1 MYKSFFGL
9 RENPFGVNPD
19 PRYLYLTPQTQK
31 ALDQLTYGVQHC
43 KGLILLTG
51 EVGTGKT
58 TLVHYLLNWLREQN
72 RSAAFIFN
80 SHLTVNHLFDFI
92 LTDFDVPID
101 FRLNENMLMR
111 LNLWLM
117 GRLRAGEKPVLIVDE
132 AQGLSIGVLEEI
144 RLLLNLE
151 TDSEKLL
158 QIVLVGQPEL
168 EEQLKLPALRQ
179 LRQRIELRCNTA
191 SLGLEESH
199 GYITERLRIA
209 GADGKPIFPAE
220 TMDAVH
226 FYSKGIPRVIN
237 LLCEHALINAYAEQA
252 HQVPVWAVEEAAR
265 DFLLEDI
272 RPVTVKQ
279 RGEDSSSDPLVMRS
293 MFEQKLV
300 RSFSKAESGLHDRA
314 STRWLSAPAAFID
327 DEPAAT
333 KAKTIVT
340 AIRRF
345 EDNKEKETPDSK
357 LSPPTAIIYRDE
369 NESVAAAK
377 KNLGFAPKKGIA
389 VGKTLNPATQLSR
402 RSIYLRQMLRQWVVE
417 FKRDWNAMM
426 NAVNFRGQQRALFQW
441 LRQPFTPRRMGS
453 SARQ

>member
-1 MYKSFFGL
+1 M
-9 RENPFGVNPD
+9 N
-19 PRYLYLTPQTQK
+19 RYLTGRRGGGERG
-31 ALDQLTYGVQHC
+31 ALLGTSVPMRELAAQ
-43 KGLILLTG
+43 IELLARSERTTVLLAG

-58 TLVHYLLNWLREQN
+58 TLIHYLLNWLREQN
-72 RSAAFIFN
+72 RSTAFIFN

-117 GRLRAGEKPVLIVDE
+117 GRLRAGEKPVLILDE

-168 EEQLKLPALRQ
+168 EQQLKLPALRQ

-191 SLGLEESH
+191 PLGLEESH

-220 TMDAVH
+220 TMDAAH
-226 FYSKGIPRVIN
+226 LYSKGIPRVIN

-272 RPVTVKQ
+272 GPVTVN
-279 RGEDSSSDPLVMRS
+279 
-293 MFEQKLV
+293 
-300 RSFSKAESGLHDRA
+300 
-314 STRWLSAPAAFID
+314 T
-327 DEPAAT
+327 T
-333 KAKTIVT
+333 
-340 AIRRF
+340 
-345 EDNKEKETPDSK
+345 
-357 LSPPTAIIYRDE
+357 
-369 NESVAAAK
+369 
-377 KNLGFAPKKGIA
+377 
-389 VGKTLNPATQLSR
+389 
-402 RSIYLRQMLRQWVVE
+402 
-417 FKRDWNAMM
+417 
-426 NAVNFRGQQRALFQW
+426 
-441 LRQPFTPRRMGS
+441 FTPFASVSRLMFSTGS
-453 SARQ
+453 IRIGL

>member
-58 TLVHYLLNWLREQN
+58 TLIHYLLNWLREQN
-72 RSAAFIFN
+72 RSTAFIFN

-168 EEQLKLPALRQ
+168 EQQLKLPALRQ

-191 SLGLEESH
+191 PLGLEESH

-209 GADGKPIFPAE
+209 GADGKPIFTAE
-220 TMDAVH
+220 AMDAAH

-272 RPVTVKQ
+272 RPVTVKH
-279 RGEDSSSDPLVMRS
+279 RGEDSSSAPHVMRS

-300 RSFSKAESGLHDRA
+300 RSFSKAEAGSHDRA
-314 STRWLSAPAAFID
+314 STTWLSAPAAFID
-327 DEPAAT
+327 EEPAAT
-333 KAKTIVT
+333 KAKSIVT
-340 AIRRF
+340 PIRRF

-377 KNLGFAPKKGIA
+377 KNPGFAPKKGIA
-389 VGKTLNPATQLSR
+389 VGKTLNSATQLSR

-426 NAVNFRGQQRALFQW
+426 NAVKFPRSARALFQW
-441 LRQPFTPRRMGS
+441 LRQPFTPKRMGS